1 MIIIYVKGESDEK
14 KKNRVRTYS
23 NLREER
29 LKVKL
34 RIWECKNRKR
44 TFQHE

>member
-1 MIIIYVKGESDEK
+1 MIIIYVYVKGESDEK
-14 KKNRVRTYS
+14 KEKNRVRTYS

-34 RIWECKNRKR
+34 RI
-44 TFQHE
+44 